1 MNNFIKNTADIA
13 VLWCIS
19 LTAVF
24 GKLEGFLP
32 LFEQVLKIL
41 ALLGSVIYTFIKI
54 KKALS
59 KEKTK

>member
-1 MNNFIKNTADIA
+1 MNNFKNIADI
-13 VLWCIS
+13 VLMWCLS

-24 GKLEGFLP
+24 GELEGLLP
-32 LFEQVLKIL
+32 VTEQVLKIL
-41 ALLGSVIYTFIKI
+41 ALLGSLIYTFIKI